1 MLRSRN
7 DLQLEL
13 LAETDFGGVVTVDR
27 HFLEDG
33 EEIVLHLEIAAFG
46 LPERRAGPAV
56 PARPGDGGG
65 VIDREQED
73 KQLFP
78 KSKRPTLFLEGVCLF
93 CRICHVA
100 LRTCCAAFS

>member
-46 LPERRAGPAV
+46 LPERRAGLSVRAGP
-56 PARPGDGGG
+56 RYGGG
-65 VIDREQED
+65 FFARAQED
-73 KQLFP
+73 KPLLPRCTPPLFFEEEGALFFHTA
-78 KSKRPTLFLEGVCLF
+78 PT
-93 CRICHVA
+93 A
-100 LRTCCAAFS
+100 PTTFSP

>member
-46 LPERRAGPAV
+46 LPERRAGLAV
-56 PARPGDGGG
+56 RAGPGSGGG
-65 VIDREQED
+65 LIERAPKD
-73 KQLFP
+73 KEVVP
-78 KSKRPTLFLEGVCLF
+78 RSSRTDVVAEGLAMF
-93 CRICHVA
+93 FAIGA
-100 LRTCCAAFS
+100 GA